1 MLLTIPN
8 TFANGTGAGNIID
21 AVQMNANFGAVVTVL
36 NGNLEKNNVKA
47 GSAICLND
55 TVMTISAA
63 WTFSA
68 NPVFNA
74 GGIADIYLT
83 ANIPKT
89 NAANVF
95 SVEQKFSANIDL
107 DKSQAKN
114 FVCEKVASLPGGVAG
129 DIGRIVYCTGDNKF
143 YGWNGTAWNQIDY
156 NGGYTGGAV
165 RSYSATLDLDNGNSS
180 KLWFKTE
187 GASPT
192 VKIALMGLMFPRRF
206 YTELGLHDHACGDA
220 GHLHYAGGTHRHG
233 VDLGSHAHPGNEFG
247 SSSHKHDVSGT
258 TGPENSHTHT
268 KGTFV
273 IENHT
278 IHYHNYWKSTETTYI
293 ATSGEIVSAHVLNG
307 STGAGSSH
315 NHSFSDTST
324 GPSGTAAVSS
334 KDLGSV
340 YSGYTDPG
348 PTASAVTN
356 ITINYSGLNGGTLNT
371 WAPKTY
377 AHQLT
382 VSIDGTDVT
391 NLIKVATGWSDIGDG
406 TGTHAFHVSGTGE
419 MNASAWKSYAA
430 GFHYIE
436 ITEPTTD
443 RGCRV
448 MAHIE
453 CF

>member
-1 MLLTIPN
+1 MLLTMPN
-8 TFANGTGAGNIID
+8 VFANGTGAGNIID
-21 AVQMNANFGAVVTVL
+21 ATQMNANFGSVVTVL

-55 TVMTISAA
+55 AAMAISAA

-83 ANIPKT
+83 SNIPKT

-156 NGGYTGGAV
+156 MGGYTGGAV

-192 VKIALMGLMFPRRF
+192 VKIALMGLMFPKRF
-206 YTELGLHDHACGDA
+206 YTELGLHTHAVGDA
-220 GHLHYAGGTHRHG
+220 GHIHQAGGTHRHN
-233 VDLGSHAHPGNEFG
+233 VNLGSHTHSGTFG
-247 SSSHKHDVSGT
+247 SSSHTHNVSGT
-258 TGPENSHTHT
+258 TGSEASHTHA
-268 KGTFV
+268 KGTIDV
-273 IENHT
+273 SVHAEHKHSTVQTGADYTGWTTVANHT
-278 IHYHNYWKSTETTYI
+278 
-293 ATSGEIVSAHVLNG
+293 VSG
-307 STGAGSSH
+307 STAAGSSH

-324 GPSGTAAVSS
+324 GPSATASVGSE
-334 KDLGSV
+334 DLGSV

-356 ITINYSGLNGGTLNT
+356 ITVNYSGLNGGPLNT

-377 AHQLT
+377 AHHLT

-391 NLIKVATGWSDIGDG
+391 GLIKVATGWSDIGDG
-406 TGTHAFHVSGTGE
+406 TDTHAFHVSGTGE
-419 MNASAWKSYAA
+419 LNASAWKSYAA

-443 RGCRV
+443 KGCQV
-448 MAHIE
+448 MIHIE